1 MNKIL
6 EKQNVKDLVSAFDLE
21 TPPTYKLGITRY
33 ELEDSKVVIS
43 EISVYNSEGKFI
55 KMADINK
62 VFKYLRVTD
71 TQFVKDV

>member
-6 EKQNVKDLVSAFDLE
+6 EQQEVKDLVTMFNLE
-21 TPPTYKLGITRY
+21 TPPTYKFGITGY
-33 ELEDSKVVIS
+33 ELEDSKVIIS
-43 EISVYNSEGKFI
+43 EISVYDSDGKFI
-55 KMADINK
+55 KIADINK